1 MDYNNIFS
9 PQAASDIKEQVAS
22 ADIPRKLS
30 GKESFERKMA
40 AEMSP
45 QATMFPQ
52 AARVGNQGESEDTED
67 WYLLCAFETY
77 MGRRMATAMPP
88 QVACAGNQRKS
99 EDNKHILE
107 AYIDEFLAAEEKRGA
122 SINSSSYPMKK

>member
-1 MDYNNIFS
+1 MDYSNKTFS
-9 PQAASDIKEQVAS
+9 PQAASDIKEQVAH

-30 GKESFERKMA
+30 GEEIIERKMA
-40 AEMSP
+40 TAMSP
-45 QATMFPQ
+45 K

-88 QVACAGNQRKS
+88 QVACAGNQRES